1 MPNELIT
8 ALQEAFA
15 ESYTIQ
21 DLAKLYAEIH
31 TECEKLLNCTAEQIK
46 KELVDNAER
55 RCCKC

>member
-15 ESYTIQ
+15 EPYTIQ

-46 KELVDNAER
+46 KELIDNAER
-55 RCCKC
+55 RC